1 MGPGPGYVRGCFWCK
16 TCSGWAYS
24 DLSPRYALAAFVC
37 TSRVLVT
44 RCAGSTRADVDQ
56 RSVLNHL
63 FCRSIFCAGSPLA
76 RCRWV
81 ALETE
86 QTENIFCV
94 ALQVFLVFRRAV
106 GASSPC
112 WTTKHHLFRI
122 LRLLF
127 INFVLKTG
135 SVWASVPFSPL
146 GRPCLACRAHLW
158 RDSLVLRRSVF
169 DPRISWFWL
178 VPIRPRAF

>member
-94 ALQVFLVFRRAV
+94 ALQVFWSSVETEQTEDASWLCVGLVGMTWPALTNYFLVFLARAD
-106 GASSPC
+106 GCRGSP
-112 WTTKHHLFRI
+112 
-122 LRLLF
+122 
-127 INFVLKTG
+127 
-135 SVWASVPFSPL
+135 VP
-146 GRPCLACRAHLW
+146 HLW
-158 RDSLVLRRSVF
+158 R
-169 DPRISWFWL
+169 
-178 VPIRPRAF
+178 AFGHLL